1 MKRIMF
7 SLCFAIAGLHPVTPV
22 NAQPWAVGV
31 QFGEHYS
38 SLWGESPQD
47 YALGFMAGVHASH
60 YLTANLVLRGEV
72 NWERR
77 GSRIPDPIPTDPN
90 FATEFQLDYLSLPVM
105 ARYTTE
111 GKWRFSAGGGA
122 AINFLMRERTLI
134 GSFSRNNTDDFRR
147 VNADLLLCGGAAYH
161 IYPKTTLSLD
171 LRANTGLANV
181 QLKRP
186 GVQQQLGRH
195 ILWGLVAGI
204 NFYL

>member
-1 MKRIMF
+1 MKRI
-7 SLCFAIAGLHPVTPV
+7 LHPACLAIAAMFLASTAD
-22 NAQPWAVGV
+22 AQPWAVGV

-60 YLTANLVLRGEV
+60 YLTSNLVLRGEV

-77 GSRIPDPIPTDPN
+77 GSRVPDPIPTDPN
-90 FATEFQLDYLSLPVM
+90 FASEFQLDYLTLPVM
-105 ARYTTE
+105 ARYSTE
-111 GKWRFSAGGGA
+111 GKWRFSGGGGVSV
-122 AINFLMRERTLI
+122 NFLMRERTLF
-134 GSFSRNNTDDFRR
+134 GSFSLQNSGEFRR

-171 LRANTGLANV
+171 LRANTGLV
-181 QLKRP
+181 DVREQQP
-186 GVQQQLGRH
+186 GVQRQLGRH